1 MVEVV
6 RLVWQVRQTNQYY
19 HSCSALRVIS
29 SQGLRKKLLR
39 RGTGNSLQLLSMPFS
54 DLRESVEEEVYM
66 YMNCVLQFYELT
78 HASVLKILA
87 L

>member
-1 MVEVV
+1 
-6 RLVWQVRQTNQYY
+6 
-19 HSCSALRVIS
+19 
-29 SQGLRKKLLR
+29 
-39 RGTGNSLQLLSMPFS
+39 MPFS